1 MRGSLLQSRPRQC
14 VRAPSA
20 VRSRPGRLL
29 AVVLAVVLVRLAVV
43 PVLHQGWETWA
54 GQHGLH
60 DVLPGCVRAFGEFG

>member
-1 MRGSLLQSRPRQC
+1 
-14 VRAPSA
+14 
-20 VRSRPGRLL
+20 
-29 AVVLAVVLVRLAVV
+29 VVLAVVLVRLAVV